1 MAQKQKKYKLNI
13 DFGENQ
19 KGTVLKFQH
28 FEDENEEDYY
38 ELWDMKIGIAHIY
51 NLIQQGI
58 IVEIQEPEFT
68 EAERDEFALEYFR
81 FALRV
86 YYGENTNCL
95 DENSALQDF
104 KGQQANKKEIE
115 TQW

>member
-1 MAQKQKKYKLNI
+1 MTQKEKQKKNELNI

-38 ELWDMKIGIAHIY
+38 ELWDMKIGIVHIY

-68 EAERDEFALEYFR
+68 EADVLEMLKLNRFVTQSDSLVYPKPEKIISDFR
-81 FALRV
+81 A
-86 YYGENTNCL
+86 
-95 DENSALQDF
+95 
-104 KGQQANKKEIE
+104 KQANKKEIE